1 MYDIKVTKLEN
12 ENSNVIGLASLV
24 VDGQMKFNNIRL
36 VKNDSEKGFF
46 VSMPSYKKA
55 DGEYENY
62 FHPITRE
69 MVDKMTDAA
78 AKSLESGET
87 VRFYTTYQTEVFHVS
102 VDTRDTFGGTSVK
115 MRISDDFV
123 CNSIQIR
130 ENKQDKTMFVAMP
143 SYKKKDGT
151 YENICYPIT
160 ADFRSKLYEKIL
172 NEREHSIEKSFAQSK
187 EPEIV
192 KAEETPLSEKSEQ
205 ALSFPTKEKSSD
217 EKEDLKETP
226 AKESKK
232 TQARKGRSR

>member
-46 VSMPSYKKA
+46 LSMPSYKKA

-62 FHPITRE
+62 FHPITKE

-78 AKSLESGET
+78 AKSLESGEAE
-87 VRFYTTYQTEVFHVS
+87 RFYTTFEREVFHVA
-102 VDTRDTFGGTSVK
+102 VGFGGTSVK
-115 MRISDDFV
+115 MKVSHDFV

-130 ENKQDKTMFVAMP
+130 EDGRDKTHLFGKTVFVAMP

-151 YENICYPIT
+151 YENICYPVT
-160 ADFRSKLYEKIL
+160 RDFRNMLYEKIL
-172 NEREHSIEKSFAQSK
+172 NEREHVMTEGFIKAPEL
-187 EPEIV
+187 EPE
-192 KAEETPLSEKSEQ
+192 KNQEEPKHENKPEE
-205 ALSFPTKEKSSD
+205 KEKD
-217 EKEDLKETP
+217 AP
-226 AKESKK
+226 KK
-232 TQARKGRSR
+232 SRAPKTKSR